1 MPSLLRALLDTGM
14 DLARELPALRW
25 WTTSGETLPLDL
37 YRKFR
42 RAMPDAIL
50 LNLYGSSEV
59 SADVTAWD
67 SRSGEPQET
76 VPIGRPIS
84 NCRIYILDSK
94 AQPVPIGVPGEIYVG
109 GAGLAR
115 GYRGHPE
122 WTAERFVPDP
132 FSRVPGERLFRTGDR
147 GRYREDGQIEF
158 LGRTDFQIKLRGR
171 RIEPGEIEA
180 ALGEHAAV
188 AEAVVT
194 AREGA
199 PGGPA
204 LAAYVLTRPGQTATA
219 AGMREFLASRLP
231 EFMIPSAFV
240 FLDAFPRTASG
251 KLDRARL
258 PEPRDFRDETIPWEP
273 PRDTVEEKVARVW
286 REVLGMERVGIRD
299 NFFEN
304 GGHSLLAVTLA
315 AKLEKEFGRPV
326 GLATIFR
333 APTIAE
339 LAGVV
344 RERRRSRSRTPSL
357 VALQPNGSR
366 PPFYCVHAVPG
377 IIQYHLLARSVG
389 RDQPFYA
396 LQSQGLE
403 GASRPYETIEE
414 MAAHYVAEIRER
426 QPRGPYYLGGYSF
439 GGKVAFEMARQ
450 LRTLGEETAFLAFF
464 DTLNIP
470 TIPRPTALEH
480 ARERARVHVAFLR
493 AAGLKEKLSYLHG
506 RAETARSLAVRGVFA
521 LYERLIRPVREALF
535 DPHQRARR
543 RVLATNFR
551 AAARYVPGHYDGRV
565 TIFRATDRPDGF
577 RDRLQPYPLLGW
589 EELCTGVELIEVPG
603 GHSSLMEEE
612 ANVRALGRVLD
623 ERLRAAQCLCATP
636 PVQ

>member
-1 MPSLLRALLDTGM
+1 M
-14 DLARELPALRW
+14 
-25 WTTSGETLPLDL
+25 
-37 YRKFR
+37 
-42 RAMPDAIL
+42 
-50 LNLYGSSEV
+50 
-59 SADVTAWD
+59 
-67 SRSGEPQET
+67 
-76 VPIGRPIS
+76 
-84 NCRIYILDSK
+84 
-94 AQPVPIGVPGEIYVG
+94 
-109 GAGLAR
+109 
-115 GYRGHPE
+115 
-122 WTAERFVPDP
+122 
-132 FSRVPGERLFRTGDR
+132 
-147 GRYREDGQIEF
+147 
-158 LGRTDFQIKLRGR
+158 
-171 RIEPGEIEA
+171 
-180 ALGEHAAV
+180 
-188 AEAVVT
+188 T

-273 PRDTVEEKVARVW
+273 PRDAVEEKVARVW
-286 REVLGMERVGIRD
+286 REVLGIERVGIRD

-389 RDQPFYA
+389 PDQPFYG

-426 QPRGPYYLGGYSF
+426 QPRGPSISAGIRS
-439 GGKVAFEMARQ
+439 EARW
-450 LRTLGEETAFLAFF
+450 RSKW
-464 DTLNIP
+464 
-470 TIPRPTALEH
+470 
-480 ARERARVHVAFLR
+480 RASCV
-493 AAGLKEKLSYLHG
+493 
-506 RAETARSLAVRGVFA
+506 RS
-521 LYERLIRPVREALF
+521 
-535 DPHQRARR
+535 ARR
-543 RVLATNFR
+543 RRF
-551 AAARYVPGHYDGRV
+551 
-565 TIFRATDRPDGF
+565 
-577 RDRLQPYPLLGW
+577 
-589 EELCTGVELIEVPG
+589 
-603 GHSSLMEEE
+603 SLFSI
-612 ANVRALGRVLD
+612 L
-623 ERLRAAQCLCATP
+623 
-636 PVQ
+636 